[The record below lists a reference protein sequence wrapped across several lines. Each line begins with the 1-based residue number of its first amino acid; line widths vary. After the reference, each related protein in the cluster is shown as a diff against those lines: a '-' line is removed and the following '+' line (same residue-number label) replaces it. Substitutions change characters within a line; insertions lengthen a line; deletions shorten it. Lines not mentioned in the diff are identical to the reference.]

1 MGGTKSHRHGY
12 APAVF
17 VKRSR
22 SPLRRW
28 LVGAGLVLLLL
39 IGVWFG
45 GHPSWLPSPLR
56 SAFVSKTANERLVQT
71 TLDLIAKD
79 YYRPVNTNKL
89 LNDGLEG
96 AVDSLNDP
104 YSHYYPPALYHSFQ
118 YETNPQVAGIGVQVA
133 AEPVDGGIEVEEVFQ
148 DSPAA
153 KAGLVHGDIIT
164 AVGPTSLAG
173 KTVDQ
178 GSKLIRGKAGT
189 SVELTVARAGK
200 KRTVT
205 MTRADVTVPVA
216 SSKLVHYKGKAIGYL
231 QFTQFT
237 QDSAQQLRQQVQA
250 MLKAGAQGLI
260 LDLRD
265 NPGGLLTQAVG
276 VASLFIKSGTIVST
290 RGRNQPT
297 TVYTAL
303 GDAVAPTIPMVVLV
317 DRGTASSAE
326 IVTGAL
332 KDRGRAK
339 VVGTNT
345 YGKGV
350 FQELQPLPG
359 GAALDIT
366 VGEYFT
372 PNGHNLGGGGV
383 KEGKGIK
390 PNVYVYDNP
399 NAPGSHALKVAEQT
413 VAGEI
418 K

>member
-1 MGGTKSHRHGY
+1 VVGGSKSTHY
-12 APAVF
+12 AHPVF

-22 SPLRRW
+22 SPWRSW
-28 LVGAGLVLLLL
+28 LAGLAAVVLLL

-56 SAFVSKTANERLVQT
+56 NAFVSKTANERLVQT
-71 TLDLIAKD
+71 TLDLISKN
-79 YYRPVNTNKL
+79 YYRPVNTNQL
-89 LNDGLEG
+89 LNNGLEA
-96 AVDSLNDP
+96 AVASLNDP
-104 YSHYYPPALYHSFQ
+104 YSHYYPPVLYRSFQ
-118 YETNPQVAGIGVQVA
+118 SEINPQVLGIGVEVA
-133 AEPVDGGIEVEEVFQ
+133 SEPVDGGLEIEEVFQ

-153 KAGLVHGDIIT
+153 KAGLLHGDIIT
-164 AVGPTSLAG
+164 AVGSTLLAG
-173 KTVDQ
+173 KTVNQ
-178 GSKLIRGKAGT
+178 GSKLIRGKAGS
-189 SVELTVARAGK
+189 SVRLTVIRDNK

-205 MTRADVTVPVA
+205 ITREAITVPVA
-216 SSKLVHYKGKAIGYL
+216 SSQLLHYKGKAIGYL
-231 QFTQFT
+231 EFTQFT
-237 QDSAQQLRQQVQA
+237 QGSAAELRVQLQA

-265 NPGGLLTQAVG
+265 NPGGLLQQAVG
-276 VASLFIKSGTIVST
+276 VASLFIKSGTIVTT

-303 GDAVAPTIPMVVLV
+303 GDAIAPTIPMVVLV

-350 FQELQPLPG
+350 FQQLMPLAG

-372 PNGHNLGGGGV
+372 PNGQNLGGGGV
-383 KEGKGIK
+383 KEGRGIK

-399 NAPGSHALKVAEQT
+399 NRPGAHALKVAEQT

-418 K
+418 R